1 MMQKQLLRKW
11 LLTLVILML
20 IGLVP
25 AFIQTTLQKTWIYFD
40 TVNFFIAFIF
50 WVIIY
55 LAEQQTAQKKMGY
68 TLGAIG
74 IKFILTIVAVIGYF
88 VVFKEKTTPEIMIV
102 FIITS
107 IYYIIG
113 YFFLYRLTNLK

>member
-1 MMQKQLLRKW
+1 MMQKQLLKKW
-11 LLTLVILML
+11 LLTIVILML

-25 AFIQTTLQKTWIYFD
+25 AFIQTTLQKTWLYFD
-40 TVNFFIAFIF
+40 TVSFFIAFVF
-50 WVIIY
+50 WVIVY

-88 VVFKEKTTPEIMIV
+88 VVFKEKTTSEIMIA
-102 FIITS
+102 FAFSGIF
-107 IYYIIG
+107 YIVG
-113 YFFLYRLTNLK
+113 YFFLYLMSKEK